1 MSSSSKQINPSTY
14 GAFGRDVSPLGGLE
28 EKEFST
34 RCSPDVQPNTRII
47 VVCGISD
54 IQGMANPSRDGWFF
68 SDFFL
73 FHYLLQDSGMAFL
86 FLATCYTRSLINV

>member
-14 GAFGRDVSPLGGLE
+14 GGFGRDVGPLGGLG
-28 EKEFST
+28 EKKFST
-34 RCSPDVQPNTRII
+34 RCPPDVQPNTRII
-47 VVCGISD
+47 AVCGISD
-54 IQGMANPSRDGWFF
+54 IQGMANPSLDGWFF

-86 FLATCYTRSLINV
+86 FLATGYIQSLTNV